1 MTDWRAPQ
9 PQPDI
14 TGDDVHLWLAQ
25 VGDLPADELLNASL
39 SPDEQTRA
47 ERLRKRC
54 DRELFVLAHAMLRDV
69 LARHLGLAPQEIM
82 LENGTCGKP
91 RLARQHGSNL
101 QFSLSHSGGL
111 ALLGIAQRLE
121 IGVDVEAAVP
131 HDDLADVAA
140 HCFSPDERAALAR
153 VVGSARCDLFY
164 MLWTRK
170 EACVKAWGKG
180 LRIPLQDFSVL
191 PPTDALAE
199 SPIPFPDADAPA
211 PGYCRSVPV
220 PDGYAAAVVLAGP
233 GCRLYFRHWSAVPS
247 PQR

>member
-1 MTDWRAPQ
+1 MTDWRAP
-9 PQPDI
+9 PPHPDI
-14 TGDDVHLWLAQ
+14 TGDDVHLWLAR
-25 VGDLPADELLNASL
+25 VGDLPTDERLNASL

-47 ERLRKRC
+47 ERLHKRC

-82 LENGTCGKP
+82 LETGAYGKP

-101 QFSLSHSGGL
+101 QFSLSHSGRL
-111 ALLGIAQRLE
+111 ALLGIAQRHD

-140 HCFSPDERAALAR
+140 HCFSPDERAALAQ
-153 VVGSARCDLFY
+153 VEGSARCDLFY

-170 EACVKAWGKG
+170 EACVKAWGRG
-180 LRIPLQDFSVL
+180 LRIPLQYFSVL

-199 SPIPFPDADAPA
+199 SPIPCPDVDAPA
-211 PGYCRSVPV
+211 LGYCRSVPV

-233 GCRLYFRHWSAVPS
+233 GSRLSCRHWSVMPAH
-247 PQR
+247 QR